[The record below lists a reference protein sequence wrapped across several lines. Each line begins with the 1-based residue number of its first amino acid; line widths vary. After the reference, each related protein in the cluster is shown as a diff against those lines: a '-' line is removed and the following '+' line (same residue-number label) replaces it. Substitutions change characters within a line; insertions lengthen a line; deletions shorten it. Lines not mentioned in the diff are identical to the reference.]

1 MSPARKFCVQLAAW
15 LDAFGNLSLNL
26 YLTVCI
32 TIKGGW
38 KKGYSLKTKI
48 ETT

>member
-1 MSPARKFCVQLAAW
+1 MSPARKICVQLAAW

-32 TIKGGW
+32 TIKGGGGG
-38 KKGYSLKTKI
+38 KGI
-48 ETT
+48 H

>member
-1 MSPARKFCVQLAAW
+1 MSPARKICVQLAAW

-32 TIKGGW
+32 TIKGGGE
-38 KKGYSLKTKI
+38 GYSLKTKI